1 MSVDTMVRTQIYLTR
16 EERAALGEIARKTG
30 RTQSELIRQAV
41 DRFIADRSEGARLEL
56 LRSARGLWR
65 DHPNPPD
72 VRALR
77 GEWERS

>member
-1 MSVDTMVRTQIYLTR
+1 MVRTQIYLTR
-16 EERAALGEIARKTG
+16 EERAALGRIAQETG

-41 DRFIADRSEGARLEL
+41 DQFLTGRTETSRLER
-56 LRSARGLWR
+56 LRTARGLWR

-77 GEWERS
+77 AEWERR